1 TLDSQVDPGHACS
14 QSLTPKPKP
23 EGDVS
28 MRFLA
33 IYRTRETGIPPS
45 PENMAAMGSLIQEMA
60 QAGVLLATEGC
71 LPSSRG
77 ACVGISD
84 GKFSVTDGP
93 FTETKEVVG
102 GFALFQV
109 KSKEE
114 AIEWTKRFL
123 KLCGDGESE
132 IREIYEAPAFTPGS
146 EKQ

>member
-1 TLDSQVDPGHACS
+1 
-14 QSLTPKPKP
+14 
-23 EGDVS
+23 

-33 IYRTRETGIPPS
+33 IYRTKETCIPPS
-45 PENMAAMGSLIQEMA
+45 PENMAAMGKLIEEMTK
-60 QAGVLLATEGC
+60 AGVLVATEGC

-77 ACVGISD
+77 ARVRITD

-132 IREIYEAPAFTPGS
+132 IREIFEVPARTPA
-146 EKQ
+146 KDYK